1 MQTLAN
7 YGRLEAVR
15 RGSPVYRQAEAAV
28 RAVETAAKAWRVGR
42 GEPVDRA
49 ALAASGA
56 VSDTFLDRLDELA
69 RNLRG
74 DARRLIEALDR
85 GEVRGFRS
93 DKRDALADYLA
104 GAGYLPDDEPLSPE
118 EVRDRT
124 RSQVFDEIDR
134 GAIRRARVDRLV
146 DCVLAGGQIIHAR

>member
-1 MQTLAN
+1 MT
-7 YGRLEAVR
+7 
-15 RGSPVYRQAEAAV
+15 
-28 RAVETAAKAWRVGR
+28 
-42 GEPVDRA
+42 
-49 ALAASGA
+49 
-56 VSDTFLDRLDELA
+56 RLDELA

-85 GEVRGFRS
+85 GEIRGFRS

-134 GAIRRARVDRLV
+134 GAHPPRAVDRLV